1 MLKQMILQQLFYFSL
16 FYFTRADDKH
26 TKEDQ
31 TQQELRGVLALP
43 HIVSNTTNF
52 VAFVYELQNKRHYG
66 ERTTFIR
73 SYPQ

>member
-31 TQQELRGVLALP
+31 TQQELCGVLALP

-52 VAFVYELQNKRHYG
+52 VAFV
-66 ERTTFIR
+66 
-73 SYPQ
+73 